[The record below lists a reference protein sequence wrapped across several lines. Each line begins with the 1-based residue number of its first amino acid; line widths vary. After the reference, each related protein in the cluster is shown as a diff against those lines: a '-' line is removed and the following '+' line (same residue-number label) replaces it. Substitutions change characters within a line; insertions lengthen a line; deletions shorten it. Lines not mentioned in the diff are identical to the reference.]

1 MDDQPPHTVKD
12 LLVELKD
19 ASELMVDL
27 AYAAVFFNDDKIADE
42 VIRLDRRSA
51 RPAPALAH
59 DGDARRAEP
68 RGRRGHGR
76 GAVDRRRDP
85 ADLRSRLRRRPCG
98 RGASRDPRC
107 APAGPASRRRDDRAR
122 AGPRRRACLGPDAG
136 RAVAAHRDRHVGDR
150 DPLGSALGV
159 RPRSER
165 HDRPRRRAADPR
177 AGGRREPRPQAR
189 RRARGAGHPG
199 ERRARAVGARP
210 GGRHP
215 GRDERPERG
224 GGRPRLLLHL
234 VQQPRAR
241 RRGRRARGPIRPAR
255 GRAGE
260 LGAPCGARG
269 PKRRRAPRPDP
280 AGRRPRSRSATPR
293 GT

>member
-27 AYAAVFFNDDKIADE
+27 AYAAVFFNDEKLADE
-42 VIRLDRRSA
+42 VDPARPALR

-85 ADLRSRLRRRPCG
+85 ADRRSRLRRRPCG

-107 APAGPASRRRDDRAR
+107 APAGPTSRRRDDRAR

-136 RAVAAHRDRHVGDR
+136 RAVAAHRDRHVGDG
-150 DPLGSALGV
+150 DPLRICAGSSTPV
-159 RPRSER
+159 RTTSI
-165 HDRPRRRAADPR
+165 DPGDVLLIR
-177 AGGRREPRPQAR
+177 GPEEGREPRPQAR

-210 GGRHP
+210 GRRHP
-215 GRDERPERG
+215 GRDEGPERG
-224 GGRPRLLLHL
+224 GGRPRLLLHP

-255 GRAGE
+255 G
-260 LGAPCGARG
+260 
-269 PKRRRAPRPDP
+269 
-280 AGRRPRSRSATPR
+280 
-293 GT
+293 